1 VASMFVNRPMPIMVV
16 ATLSGGVACAGSMS
30 SAAVTSATTAAIV
43 RWCRGRVCGGGA
55 LLLLSAQVDGGL
67 AWRRLVRQASLNRL
81 PSINWRGVGDGL
93 AARWAVAAQQP
104 CAGGL
109 LLSFGDVL
117 GGQRLTQPAC

>member
-1 VASMFVNRPMPIMVV
+1 
-16 ATLSGGVACAGSMS
+16 
-30 SAAVTSATTAAIV
+30 
-43 RWCRGRVCGGGA
+43 

-104 CAGGL
+104 CAA
-109 LLSFGDVL
+109 
-117 GGQRLTQPAC
+117 ACSCRSVMCWVASA